1 MDMLITTSRK
11 PSQRTRTFCRGLER
25 VIKARCINRG
35 KMSIREVFLNAKEMK
50 FDRVVVISERDGNP
64 SGLDIYLEDELIIS
78 IKITVDLSAPIGMM
92 KKDQTVLRC
101 DLEDFKNL
109 AVSLFAVPMENPQ
122 AKTEDNLIWIKGAQ
136 KQYQGIIE
144 FYNSK
149 GLLNGPRIFL
159 HHWNHLS
166 DEKDGKKE

>member
-1 MDMLITTSRK
+1 MLITTSRK

-35 KMSIREVFLNAKEMK
+35 KMSVREVFLKAKKLK
-50 FDRVVVISERDGNP
+50 FDRIAIISERDGNP
-64 SGLDIYLEDELIIS
+64 SGLDIYLDGELIFS
-78 IKITVDLSAPIGMM
+78 TKITVDLSAPSGRI

-109 AVSLFAVPMENPQ
+109 AVSIFAVPMENSQ
-122 AKTEDNLIWIKGAQ
+122 TKTENNLIWIKGTQ
-136 KQYQGIIE
+136 KKYQGIVE
-144 FYNSK
+144 FYDSK

-159 HHWNHLS
+159 Y
-166 DEKDGKKE
+166 D